1 MNLIRKGQSVILAA
15 VAAWVWCGVMGC
27 AALWPSVLVG
37 PVGVNNDSVQL
48 GLVDQFALTL
58 TPTDWFVRISGLLVF
73 WGVFRGVAQ
82 ARVCAWMIILTV
94 VGSVT
99 GASLSLLAT
108 VVELHAT
115 YFMNPPPPN
124 TGRIVMNLL
133 GLAVLIGH

>member
-1 MNLIRKGQSVILAA
+1 
-15 VAAWVWCGVMGC
+15 
-27 AALWPSVLVG
+27 
-37 PVGVNNDSVQL
+37 
-48 GLVDQFALTL
+48 
-58 TPTDWFVRISGLLVF
+58 
-73 WGVFRGVAQ
+73 
-82 ARVCAWMIILTV
+82 MIILTV

-133 GLAVLIGH
+133 GLAVLIGALVMQESSFLANGKSRKPGIQPLGD